1 MKNSFKITDEKFESG
16 AGAMRSYI
24 LGFIFSILLTVI
36 PYYIVTEN
44 VFGRESLFLAAVFF
58 GIAQLFIQVIF
69 FLHLHPKSRP
79 HWNIVIFVYTIVIVS
94 FLLIGSMWIM
104 YHLNMNLMG
113 VSPFHSN
120 EGYIPQ

>member
-1 MKNSFKITDEKFESG
+1 MKNSFKIIDEKFESR
-16 AGAMRSYI
+16 AGAMRSYV
-24 LGFIFSILLTVI
+24 LGFIFSILLTII

-44 VFGRESLFLAAVFF
+44 IFGRESLFLAAVFF
-58 GIAQLFIQVIF
+58 GIAQLFIKVIF